1 MLNKSNV
8 NNRRLIM
15 SAAMLNV
22 YQNSKNTV
30 YAEDNVVEGH
40 HKQHTEQ
47 LSEQE
52 DNDTYVLGYN

>member
-1 MLNKSNV
+1 
-8 NNRRLIM
+8 
-15 SAAMLNV
+15 MLNV

-52 DNDTYVLGYN
+52 ENDTYVLGYN

>member
-1 MLNKSNV
+1 
-8 NNRRLIM
+8 M

-30 YAEDNVVEGH
+30 YAEDNVVDGYN
-40 HKQHTEQ
+40 KQHTEQ
-47 LSEQE
+47 LSEQD